1 MKITTSAIKLE
12 INFSFLGA
20 VSMILIFWSNACDAS
35 TPVVDS
41 VKWHP
46 GHYYTIMGYGK
57 DNPKYMTQ
65 IYNELKKTPV
75 LRGIQVRYLW
85 AELEKTEGVY
95 DFTSIDRQL
104 GELAAQ
110 GKRLVIQVQ
119 TKSFNPAWR
128 LIPDY
133 LKATKYE
140 GGQFAFS
147 TYGKKIHKGY
157 NIKLWNLQVRD
168 RLSALFR
175 ALGER
180 YNSHPY
186 FEGIGMI
193 ETALG
198 QPIDPVS
205 SIQIDQFYNNLLDV
219 HRQMRS
225 QFPNTMTIQEVNY
238 PRSILESFIYKL
250 KEMGTGLSS
259 PDIFLDDSGL
269 HSKGTDSVPKGIYH
283 YYPKLSG
290 IVPLAPQVMASNYVN
305 TRHDSTGRRPTIPE
319 LLSFAQNRL
328 KANYIFWARSP
339 EDFPKVLEIL
349 SRLSLV
355 NDPSGGLDSTCP
367 QSYPSCVD

>member
-1 MKITTSAIKLE
+1 
-12 INFSFLGA
+12 
-20 VSMILIFWSNACDAS
+20 
-35 TPVVDS
+35 
-41 VKWHP
+41 
-46 GHYYTIMGYGK
+46 
-57 DNPKYMTQ
+57 
-65 IYNELKKTPV
+65 
-75 LRGIQVRYLW
+75 
-85 AELEKTEGVY
+85 
-95 DFTSIDRQL
+95 
-104 GELAAQ
+104 
-110 GKRLVIQVQ
+110 
-119 TKSFNPAWR
+119 
-128 LIPDY
+128 
-133 LKATKYE
+133 
-140 GGQFAFS
+140 
-147 TYGKKIHKGY
+147 
-157 NIKLWNLQVRD
+157 
-168 RLSALFR
+168 
-175 ALGER
+175 
-180 YNSHPY
+180 
-186 FEGIGMI
+186 
-193 ETALG
+193 
-198 QPIDPVS
+198 
-205 SIQIDQFYNNLLDV
+205 
-219 HRQMRS
+219 MRS